1 MLFGFLAAA
10 CMILEVFMDLMQPTL
25 LAKIID
31 EAIPAGIQNANPG
44 VIWDV
49 GKNMLLYAV
58 LGFVGGASCS
68 VFAALSGSKMGE
80 NLRAELFGKIQSLSF
95 KEVDSLKTASLITRM
110 TNDVTQLQTFV
121 VMGLKMLIRAPLTC
135 IGGVVMA
142 YQLSG
147 AETNKLLRVLY
158 IGLPIAI
165 VFMGGILLGSL
176 KLFKSMQGKIDNING
191 VMREN
196 LLGVR
201 VIKAFNME
209 PQQADRFDGAN
220 NDLRDTSLRA
230 MNRVVLLMPI
240 LNFSLNAIMVVV
252 FWYAAVLSGESGTE
266 VGSLVAFSNYLLQIM
281 MSFLMV
287 LGIMAF
293 MTRAK
298 ISADRIGEVFKTD
311 NSVKDS
317 ENATDF
323 VNGDITFEHVGFRY
337 YEGAA
342 NVLNDITFTISK
354 GERLGIIGSTGS
366 GKSTLVNL
374 IPRLY
379 DVTEGAIYINGVNIK
394 DIRQSELRHKIGVAL
409 QENFIFSGTIRSNVT
424 FGHEDVDDATLD
436 NAVEISQTAEFLS
449 TKPEGLEST
458 IEQRGKNL
466 SGGQKQRVSIARMLS
481 LDPDIV
487 ILDDSSSA
495 LDVKT
500 AAKLQREMAEKLKG
514 RTVIEVAQRIAT
526 VMTMDRI
533 LVLSD
538 NGEISGLG
546 THSELLANNPIY
558 RSLAVSQL
566 GEEVLGRDG

>member
-323 VNGDITFEHVGFRY
+323 VNGDITFEHVGVRY

-379 DVTEGAIYINGVNIK
+379 DVTEGAIYINGVNIT

-458 IEQRGKNL
+458 IEQRGTNL